1 MTITSDTAAVAAPA
15 GFVPKVDS
23 PAPVA
28 LRRQLSVLSATMFGL
43 SYICPSVVV
52 STFGVVAIRSGGA
65 GALAYLIATV
75 AMVLTA
81 ASYGR
86 MAARYPESGSA
97 YTYVARTTNPTLG
110 LVVGWVLTLDYFFI
124 PTVICLITAKALEVL
139 WPATSFHVWIFVVA
153 AVATTINLLGI
164 KVADRVNLTIMSAQ
178 LLAMGL
184 LMFVC
189 SRYLHGTSLAPA
201 AAPGSSVFTLAPFH
215 TSAANLPLA
224 MAGAA
229 IACYSFLGFDAV
241 STLSEET
248 VDPTRNIPRAT
259 ILAAGLAGLIF
270 VGTVYLMSLAHPSL
284 QFADVDNAGFA
295 VLQTATGPVFS
306 TAFTFVLIVSNLAAV
321 VCAQAGCSRLLYA
334 MARDTMLPKSFFGYL
349 SPRFRVPTLSIGLMG
364 VVMLLG
370 QWLDVDTAT
379 SCVNFGA
386 FSAFLA
392 VNACVVID
400 RVGGK
405 RALNIG
411 VIALAVALVGAA
423 ASMWLLFSLSRTAL
437 TVGLIWLVVGL
448 VYVGLRSRA
457 VRAEVG

>member
-1 MTITSDTAAVAAPA
+1 
-15 GFVPKVDS
+15 
-23 PAPVA
+23 
-28 LRRQLSVLSATMFGL
+28 MFGL

-52 STFGVVAIRSGGA
+52 STFGVVAVRSAGA
-65 GALAYLIATV
+65 GALSYLLATI

-110 LVVGWVLTLDYFFI
+110 LIVGWVLILDYFFI

-139 WPATSFHVWIFVVA
+139 WPATSFHFWIFVVA
-153 AVATTINLLGI
+153 CLATGINLLGI
-164 KVADRVNLTIMSAQ
+164 KVADRVNLTIMSIQ
-178 LLAMGL
+178 LLAMAL

-189 SRYLHGTSLAPA
+189 SRYLNGTRLAPA
-201 AAPGSSVFTLAPFH
+201 AIPGAHVFSLAPFH
-215 TSAANLPLA
+215 TSAANLPLV

-259 ILAAGLAGLIF
+259 ILAAGAAGLIF
-270 VGTVYLMSLAHPSL
+270 VATVYLMSLAHPSL
-284 QFADVDNAGFA
+284 RFADVDDAGFEVLKA
-295 VLQTATGPVFS
+295 VTGSGFTA
-306 TAFTFVLIVSNLAAV
+306 AFTVVLIVSNLAAV

-334 MARDTMLPKSFFGYL
+334 MARDNMLPKAFFGYL
-349 SPRFRVPTLSIGLMG
+349 SPRFRVPTWSIGLMG
-364 VVMLLG
+364 IIMLLG

-392 VNACVVID
+392 VNACVVVD

-405 RALNIG
+405 RALDIG
-411 VIALAVALVGAA
+411 VSALAVAVVGAT
-423 ASMWLLFSLSRTAL
+423 ASIWLIFSLSRTAL
-437 TVGLIWLVVGL
+437 SVGLIWLTIGL
-448 VYVGLRSRA
+448 LYVGLRSRA
-457 VRAEVG
+457 VRGAAGEPV

>member
-1 MTITSDTAAVAAPA
+1 MSSPA
-15 GFVPKVDS
+15 GFTAQTDSS

-28 LRRQLSVLSATMFGL
+28 LRRQLSVLSATLFGL

-52 STFGVVAIRSGGA
+52 STFGVVAVRSAGA
-65 GALAYLIATV
+65 GALSYLIATV

-97 YTYVARTTNPTLG
+97 YTYVARTTNSTLG
-110 LVVGWVLTLDYFFI
+110 LVVGWVLILDYFFI

-139 WPATSFHVWIFVVA
+139 WPATSFHFWIFVVA

-184 LMFVC
+184 LMFIC

-201 AAPGSSVFTLAPFH
+201 AAPGASAFTLAPFH
-215 TSAANLPLA
+215 TSVANLPLA

-259 ILAAGLAGLIF
+259 IMAAGAAGLIF
-270 VGTVYLMSLAHPSL
+270 VATVYLMSLAHPAL
-284 QFADVDNAGFA
+284 DFADVDNAGFE
-295 VLQTATGPVFS
+295 VLKTATGAGFLSV
-306 TAFTFVLIVSNLAAV
+306 FTFVLIVSNLAAV

-334 MARDTMLPKSFFGYL
+334 MARDNMLPKAFFRLSEPAIPRAYL
-349 SPRFRVPTLSIGLMG
+349 EHRAHGSRH
-364 VVMLLG
+364 VV
-370 QWLDVDTAT
+370 
-379 SCVNFGA
+379 
-386 FSAFLA
+386 
-392 VNACVVID
+392 
-400 RVGGK
+400 R
-405 RALNIG
+405 
-411 VIALAVALVGAA
+411 AVA
-423 ASMWLLFSLSRTAL
+423 RC
-437 TVGLIWLVVGL
+437 
-448 VYVGLRSRA
+448 
-457 VRAEVG
+457 

>member
-1 MTITSDTAAVAAPA
+1 
-15 GFVPKVDS
+15 
-23 PAPVA
+23 
-28 LRRQLSVLSATMFGL
+28 MFGL

-52 STFGVVAIRSGGA
+52 STFGVVAVRSAGA
-65 GALAYLIATV
+65 GALAYVIATI

-110 LVVGWVLTLDYFFI
+110 LVVGWVLILDYFFI

-139 WPATSFHVWIFVVA
+139 WPATSFHFWIFVVA
-153 AVATTINLLGI
+153 ALATGINLLGI

-184 LMFVC
+184 LMSVC
-189 SRYLHGTSLAPA
+189 WHYLHATSLAPA
-201 AAPGSSVFTLAPFH
+201 VGPVSAIFSLAPFH
-215 TSAANLPLA
+215 TSAANVPLV

-259 ILAAGLAGLIF
+259 ILAAGAAGLIF
-270 VGTVYLMSLAHPSL
+270 VATVYLMSLAHPSL
-284 QFADVDNAGFA
+284 RFADVDNAGFE
-295 VLQTATGPVFS
+295 VLKTATGPGFLS
-306 TAFTFVLIVSNLAAV
+306 AFTVVLIVSNLAAV
-321 VCAQAGCSRLLYA
+321 VCAQAGCSRLLYV
-334 MARDTMLPKSFFGYL
+334 MARDNMLPKAFFGYL
-349 SPRFRVPTLSIGLMG
+349 SPRFRAPTLSIGLMG
-364 VVMLLG
+364 VVMLMG

-405 RALNIG
+405 RALSVG
-411 VIALAVALVGAA
+411 VISLAVALVGAL
-423 ASMWLLFSLSRTAL
+423 ASMWLIFSLSRTAL
-437 TVGLIWLVVGL
+437 TVGLVWLAVGL

-457 VRAEVG
+457 VRSGGASP

>member
-1 MTITSDTAAVAAPA
+1 
-15 GFVPKVDS
+15 
-23 PAPVA
+23 
-28 LRRQLSVLSATMFGL
+28 MFGL

-52 STFGVVAIRSGGA
+52 STFGVVAVRSGGA
-65 GALAYLIATV
+65 GALAYLLATI

-110 LVVGWVLTLDYFFI
+110 LVVGWVLILDYFFI

-139 WPATSFHVWIFVVA
+139 WPATSFHFWILVVA
-153 AVATTINLLGI
+153 SLATGINLLGI
-164 KVADRVNLTIMSAQ
+164 KVADRVNLTIMTAQ

-189 SRYLHGTSLAPA
+189 SRYLHATSLAPA
-201 AAPGSSVFTLAPFH
+201 TGPAFTLAPFH

-270 VGTVYLMSLAHPSL
+270 VATVYLMSLAHPSL
-284 QFADVDNAGFA
+284 RFADIDDAGFEVLKA
-295 VLQTATGPVFS
+295 VTGSGFTS
-306 TAFTFVLIVSNLAAV
+306 AFTVVLIVSNLAAV

-334 MARDTMLPKSFFGYL
+334 MARDNMLPKTFFGYL

-411 VIALAVALVGAA
+411 AVALAVALVGAA
-423 ASMWLLFSLSRTAL
+423 ASAWLIFSLSRTAL
-437 TVGLIWLVVGL
+437 TVGLIWLTIGL
-448 VYVGLRSRA
+448 VYVGLRSRV
-457 VRAEVG
+457 VRGAEVAH

>member
-1 MTITSDTAAVAAPA
+1 LTSSSALTATT
-15 GFVPKVDS
+15 DS
-23 PAPVA
+23 ATAPVA
-28 LRRQLSVLSATMFGL
+28 LRRQLSALSATLFGL

-52 STFGVVAIRSGGA
+52 STFGVVAVRSAGA
-65 GALAYLIATV
+65 GALAYVIATI

-97 YTYVARTTNPTLG
+97 YTYVARTTTPTLG
-110 LVVGWVLTLDYFFI
+110 LVVGWVLILDYFFI

-139 WPATSFHVWIFVVA
+139 WPATSFHFWIFVVA
-153 AVATTINLLGI
+153 ALATGINLLGI

-184 LMFVC
+184 LMFVFW
-189 SRYLHGTSLAPA
+189 RYLHAASLAPVVG
-201 AAPGSSVFTLAPFH
+201 PVSSAFSLAPFH
-215 TSAANLPLA
+215 TSAANVPLV

-259 ILAAGLAGLIF
+259 ILAAGAAGLIF
-270 VGTVYLMSLAHPSL
+270 VATVYLMSLAHPL
-284 QFADVDNAGFA
+284 LNFADVDNAGFE
-295 VLQTATGPVFS
+295 VLKTATGAGFLS
-306 TAFTFVLIVSNLAAV
+306 AFTVVLIVSNLAAV
-321 VCAQAGCSRLLYA
+321 VCAQAGCSRLLYV
-334 MARDTMLPKSFFGYL
+334 MARDNMLPKTFFGYL
-349 SPRFRVPTLSIGLMG
+349 SPRFRAPTLSIGLMG
-364 VVMLLG
+364 IVMLLG

-405 RALNIG
+405 RALAVGAIS
-411 VIALAVALVGAA
+411 LAVALVGAI
-423 ASMWLLFSLSRTAL
+423 ASIWLIFSLSRTAL
-437 TVGLIWLVVGL
+437 TVGLVWLAVGL

-457 VRAEVG
+457 VRGGGVSA

>member
-1 MTITSDTAAVAAPA
+1 LTITSDTAAVAAPA

-139 WPATSFHVWIFVVA
+139 WPATSFHFWIFVVA

>member
-1 MTITSDTAAVAAPA
+1 MTTLDSITAP
-15 GFVPKVDS
+15 
-23 PAPVA
+23 PVA

-52 STFGVVAIRSGGA
+52 STFGVVATRSGGV
-65 GALAYLIATV
+65 GALSYLIATL

-110 LVVGWVLTLDYFFI
+110 LVVGWVLILDYFFI

-139 WPATSFHVWIFVVA
+139 WPATSFHFWIFVVA
-153 AVATTINLLGI
+153 ALATGINLLGI

-184 LMFVC
+184 LMFIC
-189 SRYLHGTSLAPA
+189 SRYVHATTLVSAAPA
-201 AAPGSSVFTLAPFH
+201 FTLAPFH
-215 TSAANLPLA
+215 TSAANLPLV

-259 ILAAGLAGLIF
+259 ILAAGAAGLIF
-270 VGTVYLMSLAHPSL
+270 VATVYLMSLAHPAL
-284 QFADVDNAGFA
+284 GFADIDNAGFEVLKA
-295 VLQTATGPVFS
+295 VSGSGFTA
-306 TAFTFVLIVSNLAAV
+306 AFTVVLVVSNLAAV

-334 MARDTMLPKSFFGYL
+334 MARDNMLPKTFFGYL

-364 VVMLLG
+364 LIMLFG

-405 RALNIG
+405 RALKIG
-411 VIALAVALVGAA
+411 VLALAVALVGAT
-423 ASMWLLFSLSRTAL
+423 ASIWLIFSLSRTAL
-437 TVGLIWLVVGL
+437 TVGLTWLVIGL
-448 VYVGLRSRA
+448 LYVGLRSRV
-457 VRAEVG
+457 VRAEVRR